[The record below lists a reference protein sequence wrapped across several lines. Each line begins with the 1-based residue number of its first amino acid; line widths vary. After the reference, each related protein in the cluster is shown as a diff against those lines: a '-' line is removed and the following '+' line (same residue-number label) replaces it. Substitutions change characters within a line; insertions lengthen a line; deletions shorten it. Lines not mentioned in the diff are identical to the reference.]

1 MAQFANFQNVLPDP
15 NNAIGTAGQVAG
27 DAGPGFAS
35 VQLTS
40 NQPIIKDFTN
50 SGRLLARAVAAH
62 KWTINIKYNPM
73 IRADF
78 ENIYTFILGK
88 RGGLTPFY
96 VSLPQHR
103 VPQDISF
110 ANWTDTVNL
119 DATSTL
125 AAGVT
130 KALLGKGGYSNTTNK
145 TPLPGD
151 LFTIDGSNSNHTKTY
166 MVTRVENSSD
176 YQSGQPQPTSS
187 QVRIHFVPGLQ
198 KAVAAA
204 DDFVFHNPLIK
215 VIAKDVQQYS
225 LNTDNL
231 YQFSL
236 SLEEVQ

>member
-1 MAQFANFQNVLPDP
+1 MSVFTNFQNVLPDP
-15 NNAIGTAGQVAG
+15 NNTIGTAGQAAG

-40 NQPIIKDFTN
+40 TQPIIKDFTN
-50 SGRLLARAVAAH
+50 SGRLLARAIAAH

-73 IRADF
+73 QRADF
-78 ENIYTFILGK
+78 ENIYTFILSK
-88 RGGLTPFY
+88 RGGLTPFF

-103 VPQDISF
+103 IPQDSTF
-110 ANWTDTVNL
+110 ATYAASNNLEATGTV
-119 DATSTL
+119 T
-125 AAGVT
+125 AGVT
-130 KALLGKGGYSNTTNK
+130 KALISKSNYNNSTNK

-151 LFTIDGSNSNHTKTY
+151 LFTIAGSNSNHTKAY

-176 YQSGQPQPTSS
+176 YQNGQAQPATS
-187 QVRIHFVPGLQ
+187 QIRVHFVPGMQ
-198 KAVAAA
+198 KAIASG
-204 DDFVFHNPLIK
+204 DDFVFHNPLVK